1 MDVAEELGSRA
12 DEVNGILLTYLP
24 EEKGFQKTVM
34 EAMNYSV
41 LVGGKRLRP
50 VIMLETFRLFGGN
63 SKIIEPFLAAIEMIH
78 TYSLVHDDLPAMDD
92 DMLRRGNPTT
102 HAKFGEAMGV
112 LAGDGLLNYSV
123 ETATGAFEMVS
134 NEDETTRVVKALRIL
149 FDKSGINGMLGGQV
163 ADVEEDNGDGH
174 TMTKD
179 KIEFIYE
186 KKTACLI
193 EASLM
198 IGAVLAGAS
207 EEDVKKTE
215 EIGHD
220 IGIAFQ
226 IVDDILDIEGSSE
239 KTGKSHGQDEKN
251 NKTTYVSLA
260 GLDKAKEDVQWLTE
274 DAMGILSNIPGDIT
288 FLKKL
293 MQYLTSREA

>member
-24 EEKGFQKTVM
+24 EEKGFQKNVM

-92 DMLRRGNPTT
+92 DLLRRGNPTT

-163 ADVEEDNGDGH
+163 ADVEEDNGDGY

-207 EEDVKKTE
+207 DEAVKKTE

-226 IVDDILDIEGSSE
+226 IVDDILDIEGSSD

-274 DAMGILSNIPGDIT
+274 DAMGILSNISGDST

>member
-102 HAKFGEAMGV
+102 HAKFGEAMGI
-112 LAGDGLLNYSV
+112 LAGDGLLNYAV
-123 ETATGAFEMVS
+123 ETATGAFDLIS
-134 NEDETTRVVKALRIL
+134 NDDETKSVVKAIRIL

-163 ADVEEDNGDGH
+163 ADVEEDNGDGY

-207 EEDVKKTE
+207 DEAVKKTE

-226 IVDDILDIEGSSE
+226 IVDDILDIEGSSD

>member
-102 HAKFGEAMGV
+102 HAKFGEAMGI
-112 LAGDGLLNYSV
+112 LAGDGLLNYAV
-123 ETATGAFEMVS
+123 ETATGAFDLIS
-134 NEDETTRVVKALRIL
+134 NDDETKSVVKAIRIL

-163 ADVEEDNGDGH
+163 ADVEEDNGDGY

-207 EEDVKKTE
+207 DEAVKKTE

>member
-102 HAKFGEAMGV
+102 HAKFGEAMGI
-112 LAGDGLLNYSV
+112 LAGDGLLNYAV
-123 ETATGAFEMVS
+123 ETATGAFDLIS
-134 NEDETTRVVKALRIL
+134 NDDETKSVVKAIRIL

-163 ADVEEDNGDGH
+163 ADVEEDNGDGY

-207 EEDVKKTE
+207 DEAVKKTE

-226 IVDDILDIEGSSE
+226 IVDDILDIEGSSD

-251 NKTTYVSLA
+251 NKTTYVSLT

-274 DAMGILSNIPGDIT
+274 DAMGILSNISGDST

>member
-12 DEVNGILLTYLP
+12 GEVNGILLTYLP
-24 EEKGFQKTVM
+24 EEKGFQKTVL

-50 VIMLETFRLFGGN
+50 VIMLETFHLFGGN

-78 TYSLVHDDLPAMDD
+78 TYSLVHDDLPAMDN

-112 LAGDGLLNYSV
+112 LAGDGLLNYAV
-123 ETATGAFEMVS
+123 ETATGAFDLVS
-134 NEDETTRVVKALRIL
+134 DCDETIRVVKALRIL

-163 ADVEEDNGDGH
+163 ADVEEDKSDGY
-174 TMTKD
+174 TMTRE

-198 IGAVLAGAS
+198 VGAVLAGAS
-207 EEDVKKTE
+207 EEDIKKTE

-274 DAMGILSNIPGDIT
+274 DAMGILSDIPGDSA
-288 FLKKL
+288 FLKEL

>member
-102 HAKFGEAMGV
+102 HAKFGEAMGI
-112 LAGDGLLNYSV
+112 LAGDGLLNYAV
-123 ETATGAFEMVS
+123 ETATGAFDLIS
-134 NEDETTRVVKALRIL
+134 NDDETKSVVKAIRIL

-163 ADVEEDNGDGH
+163 ADVEEDNGDGY

-207 EEDVKKTE
+207 DEAVKKTE

-226 IVDDILDIEGSSE
+226 IVDDILDIEGSSD

-274 DAMGILSNIPGDIT
+274 DAMGILSNISGDST

>member
-1 MDVAEELGSRA
+1 MDVTVELGTRA
-12 DEVNGILLTYLP
+12 DEINGILLTYLP
-24 EEKGFQKTVM
+24 EEKGFNKTVL

-50 VIMLETFRLFGGN
+50 VIMLETYHLFGGN
-63 SKIIEPFLAAIEMIH
+63 SKIIEPFLAAIELIH
-78 TYSLVHDDLPAMDD
+78 TYSLVHDDLPAMDN

-102 HAKFGEAMGV
+102 HAKYGEAMGI
-112 LAGDGLLNYSV
+112 LAGDGLLNYAM
-123 ETATGAFEMVS
+123 ETASGAFDLVS
-134 NEDETTRVVKALRIL
+134 DCDETIYVVRALRIL

-163 ADVEEDNGDGH
+163 ADVEEDKSDAD
-174 TMTKD
+174 TMTREKL
-179 KIEFIYE
+179 EYVYE

-207 EEDVKKTE
+207 EEEVSKAE

-226 IVDDILDIEGSSE
+226 IVDDILDVEGDPE

-260 GLDKAKEDVQWLTE
+260 GIDKAKEDVQWLTE
-274 DAMGILSNIPGDIT
+274 DAMGMLSKLPGNST
-288 FLKKL
+288 FLREL

>member
-102 HAKFGEAMGV
+102 HAKFGEAMGI
-112 LAGDGLLNYSV
+112 LAGDGLLNYAV
-123 ETATGAFEMVS
+123 ETATGAFDLIS
-134 NEDETTRVVKALRIL
+134 NDDETKSVVKAIRIL

-163 ADVEEDNGDGH
+163 ADVEEDNGDGY

-207 EEDVKKTE
+207 DEAVKKTE

-226 IVDDILDIEGSSE
+226 IEDDIMDIEGSSD

-251 NKTTYVSLA
+251 NKTTYVSLT

-274 DAMGILSNIPGDIT
+274 DAMGILSNISGDST

>member
-102 HAKFGEAMGV
+102 HAKFGEAMGI
-112 LAGDGLLNYSV
+112 LAGDGLLNYAV
-123 ETATGAFEMVS
+123 ETATGAFDLIS
-134 NEDETTRVVKALRIL
+134 NDDETKSVVKALRIL

-163 ADVEEDNGDGH
+163 ADVEEDNGDGY

-207 EEDVKKTE
+207 DEAVKKTE

-226 IVDDILDIEGSSE
+226 IVDDILDIEGSSD

-251 NKTTYVSLA
+251 NKTTYVSLT

-274 DAMGILSNIPGDIT
+274 DAMGILSNISGDST

>member
-1 MDVAEELGSRA
+1 
-12 DEVNGILLTYLP
+12 
-24 EEKGFQKTVM
+24 
-34 EAMNYSV
+34 
-41 LVGGKRLRP
+41 
-50 VIMLETFRLFGGN
+50 
-63 SKIIEPFLAAIEMIH
+63 
-78 TYSLVHDDLPAMDD
+78 
-92 DMLRRGNPTT
+92 
-102 HAKFGEAMGV
+102 
-112 LAGDGLLNYSV
+112 
-123 ETATGAFEMVS
+123 
-134 NEDETTRVVKALRIL
+134 
-149 FDKSGINGMLGGQV
+149 
-163 ADVEEDNGDGH
+163 
-174 TMTKD
+174 
-179 KIEFIYE
+179 
-186 KKTACLI
+186 
-193 EASLM
+193 M

-226 IVDDILDIEGSSE
+226 IVDDILDIEGSSD

-251 NKTTYVSLA
+251 NKTTYVSLT

>member
-50 VIMLETFRLFGGN
+50 VIMLETFRLFGGS

-102 HAKFGEAMGV
+102 HAKFGEAMGI
-112 LAGDGLLNYSV
+112 LAGDGLLNYAV
-123 ETATGAFEMVS
+123 ETATGAFDLIS
-134 NEDETTRVVKALRIL
+134 NDDETKSVVKAIRIL

-163 ADVEEDNGDGH
+163 ADVEEDNGDGY

-207 EEDVKKTE
+207 DEAVKKTE

-226 IVDDILDIEGSSE
+226 IVDDILDIEGSSD

-251 NKTTYVSLA
+251 NKTTYVSLT

-274 DAMGILSNIPGDIT
+274 DAMGILSNISGDST

>member
-102 HAKFGEAMGV
+102 HAKFGEAMGI
-112 LAGDGLLNYSV
+112 LAGDGLLNYAV
-123 ETATGAFEMVS
+123 ETATGAFDLIS
-134 NEDETTRVVKALRIL
+134 NDDETKSVVKAIRIL

-163 ADVEEDNGDGH
+163 ADVEEDNGDGY

-207 EEDVKKTE
+207 DEAVKKTE

-226 IVDDILDIEGSSE
+226 IVDDILDIEGSSD

-251 NKTTYVSLA
+251 NKTTYVSLT
-260 GLDKAKEDVQWLTE
+260 GLDKAKEDVRWLTE
-274 DAMGILSNIPGDIT
+274 DAMGILSNISGDST